1 MWAKPANTFNLR
13 NLTIAKQLAVWRLEQ
28 IGASLCKS
36 KKENTIYVHSQRIA
50 LTMVLAFLITMTVAC
65 FNKLSLSTQT
75 ATLFAPDKLLYRKI
89 FMGAAQT
96 RNF

>member
-1 MWAKPANTFNLR
+1 LNTTANAIKCDSNKKGIQYNKKLIISF
-13 NLTIAKQLAVWRLEQ
+13 IKGCRLFFK
-28 IGASLCKS
+28 LC
-36 KKENTIYVHSQRIA
+36 A
-50 LTMVLAFLITMTVAC
+50 
-65 FNKLSLSTQT
+65 STQT